1 MATFSASNI
10 SLESS
15 GEVPVEKLI
24 MRVATIMG
32 IATMKEIREILLGE
46 GCSEEQ
52 AFLVYSAA
60 KVFCRQF

>member
-24 MRVATIMG
+24 MRV
-32 IATMKEIREILLGE
+32 ATMKEIREILLGE